1 MTRAYRDIDQLKK
14 FRQKTGM
21 KMQQLERVISRL
33 DLEMIEV
40 IMIMIIIM
48 MIMMIM
54 MFLGDD
60 Q

>member
-40 IMIMIIIM
+40 IMIMIMII
-48 MIMMIM
+48 MIM
-54 MFLGDD
+54 MFLGDH